1 MSLHDDIMATI
12 DKLVA
17 ETDGNGAVYI
27 SPTAIAMDVHA
38 EYGGTEEDEHIQYA
52 SIEHFKQMA
61 RQRLRKR
68 FDPVSQD
75 AMDVQDDMF
84 SGELQKRYP
93 IPRAKD
99 EEPQYKLRWLLTDDE
114 RSFNLSRMRK
124 AANRLLAHADAFEA
138 EWRSKK
144 YSSGAL

>member
-12 DKLVA
+12 DKMVA
-17 ETDGNGAVYI
+17 DTDANGAIYI
-27 SPTAIAMDVHA
+27 SPTAIAMDVHDQFGSA
-38 EYGGTEEDEHIQYA
+38 DEDVHIQYA

-75 AMDVQDDMF
+75 AIDSQEDMF

-93 IPRAKD
+93 IPIAKG
-99 EEPQYKLRWLLTDDE
+99 EEPQYKLRWMLTDDE

-124 AANRLLAHADAFEA
+124 AANRLLSHADAFEA
-138 EWRSKK
+138 EWRSQK
-144 YSSGAL
+144 YSQGSR